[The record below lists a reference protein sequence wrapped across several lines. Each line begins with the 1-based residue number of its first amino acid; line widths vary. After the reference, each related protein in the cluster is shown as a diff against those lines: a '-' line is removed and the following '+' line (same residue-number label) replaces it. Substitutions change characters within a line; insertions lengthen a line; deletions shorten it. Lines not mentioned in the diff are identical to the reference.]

1 MQLDDILNMIFSLL
15 MDQTIQL
22 LLLAVIVIVII
33 GVAAR
38 RRGGPK
44 ESQIVKTM
52 IHIMSDVEKGKPF
65 KVVGDT
71 SRQTLITKR
80 FNEKMAKLGMEPS
93 TESGYIP
100 VSYTPLARYLGER
113 GVPDDIISAILAGLK
128 EEESEEEVREI
139 IEAAATTSSIDL
151 SPAEVERAQ
160 DLAVE
165 EWTRTKRAGG

>member
-1 MQLDDILNMIFSLL
+1 MQLDDILNMILTLL

-22 LLLAVIVIVII
+22 LLLAVIVLIVV
-33 GVAAR
+33 GAAAR

-44 ESQIVKTM
+44 ESQIVRTM
-52 IHIMSDVEKGKPF
+52 TRIMSDVEKGKPF
-65 KVVGDT
+65 SVVGDT
-71 SRQTLITKR
+71 TRQTLITKR
-80 FNEKMAKLGMEPS
+80 FNEKMAKLGLDPS

-151 SPAEVERAQ
+151 SPAEVEKAQ